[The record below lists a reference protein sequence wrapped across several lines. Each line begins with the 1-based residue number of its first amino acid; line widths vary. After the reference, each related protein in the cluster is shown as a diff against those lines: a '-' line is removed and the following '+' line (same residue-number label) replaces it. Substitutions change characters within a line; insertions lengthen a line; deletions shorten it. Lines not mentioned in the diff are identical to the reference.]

1 MKGGSPM
8 LILISSPRMRRREA
22 HHVEEM
28 FESGLARFHLRKPD
42 HSAREVARILDKL
55 PEKCIGKV
63 VLHRHA
69 ELLADYPLAGYHHSS
84 IEKRI
89 SVEGSSSRSFHRL
102 PKLAENKEKLDYAF
116 FGPVFESISK
126 EGHGPK
132 VPMSALEDYFTQ
144 PKAKGCPA
152 VYALG
157 GIRRKKIRGLLEMG
171 FTGVAILGAVWG
183 KKDPVSALEGFLKV
197 EDMILAELKR
207 KSKGARG
214 HSLPAFLNS
223 LRR

>member
-42 HSAREVARILDKL
+42 HSAKEVARILDKL
-55 PEKCIGKV
+55 PEKCIRKV

-89 SVEGSSSRSFHRL
+89 SVEGSSSRSQR
-102 PKLAENKEKLDYAF
+102 
-116 FGPVFESISK
+116 
-126 EGHGPK
+126 
-132 VPMSALEDYFTQ
+132 
-144 PKAKGCPA
+144 
-152 VYALG
+152 
-157 GIRRKKIRGLLEMG
+157 
-171 FTGVAILGAVWG
+171 
-183 KKDPVSALEGFLKV
+183 
-197 EDMILAELKR
+197 
-207 KSKGARG
+207 
-214 HSLPAFLNS
+214 
-223 LRR
+223 